1 MPKNKK
7 LNYEGRD
14 LEAMSFANNYHQW
27 IFESISRYLNRNIVE
42 VGAGS
47 GSFSLIL
54 SQYNYNKLF
63 ALEPSDQ
70 MFPLLKNSLKDINNA
85 ECLNSFLSD
94 SVSRLK
100 NSRIDTFL
108 YINVLEHIKD
118 DQGELHLVNK
128 VLSKNGRVVI
138 FVPAQPYLYSKFDE
152 KIGHFRR
159 YKKADLVKK
168 LELAD
173 FKILHSSYF
182 DILGILPWLIG
193 FKLLKSTSMHP
204 TSIKAY
210 DNLVVPVEKRLEK
223 KISPPT
229 GKNLL
234 IIAEKV

>member
-14 LEAMSFANNYHQW
+14 LEAMSFAHNYHQW
-27 IFESISRYLNRNIVE
+27 IFESISGYLNRNIVE

-54 SQYNYNKLF
+54 SQYSYNKLF

-70 MFPLLKNSLKDINNA
+70 MFPLLNKSLKDKNNA
-85 ECLNSFLSD
+85 VCLNSFLSD
-94 SVSRLK
+94 SVHKLK
-100 NSRIDTFL
+100 NSKIDTFL

-118 DQGELHLVNK
+118 DQGELRLVNK
-128 VLSKNGRVVI
+128 VLSNKGRVII

-168 LELAD
+168 LELAN
-173 FKILHSSYF
+173 FKIIHSSYF

-193 FKLLKSTSMHP
+193 FRLFKSTSMHP
-204 TSIKAY
+204 ASIKAY

-223 KISPPT
+223 IISPPT

-234 IIAEKV
+234 IIAEKL